1 MLAAKLMEEWQ
12 DAAEVAHVLGC
23 RRDFVKHWY
32 QRFQQGGQP
41 ALQSHNA
48 VGRPSKL
55 NTAQK
60 AVIKEILFNRSPMEF
75 DFSHALW
82 TNRIVLDLIETLYK
96 VKLRMP
102 SINNLLE
109 SYGIMHAPFAIDGSP
124 KKILTRV
131 KADLNGQRGK
141 LMLFYQHPIKIASDE
156 SGDKESAPYR
166 IGPDRRKRP
175 KRAWLAGAI
184 DARHSKCFMI
194 VYREPVDDPFA
205 AFLEK
210 LVYRKTE
217 PINLLVAETDV
228 WDTPAVHAFLET
240 CKDKIQLIRNGSQP
254 WPNQHNTSG
263 E

>member
-1 MLAAKLMEEWQ
+1 MEEWQ

-41 ALQSHNA
+41 ALQPHNA

-60 AVIKEILFNRSPMEF
+60 AVIKEILFNHSPMVF
-75 DFSHALW
+75 GFSHALW
-82 TNRIVLDLIETLYK
+82 TNRLVIDLIETLYN

-109 SYGIMHAPFAIDGSP
+109 SFGIMHSPFSMESSP
-124 KKILTRV
+124 KKLLTRV
-131 KADLNGQRGK
+131 KADLNGKGGK
-141 LMLFYQHPIKIASDE
+141 LMLFYQHPIDIAANE
-156 SGDKESAPYR
+156 LGDGLSAPSK
-166 IGPDRRKRP
+166 IVPDRRKRP
-175 KRAWLAGAI
+175 KWAWLAGAI

-194 VYREPVDDPFA
+194 AHREPIDDQFVV
-205 AFLEK
+205 FLER
-210 LVYRKTE
+210 LIHRTTE
-217 PINLLVAETDV
+217 PISLLITETGLLDA
-228 WDTPAVHAFLET
+228 PAIKPFLDT

-254 WPNQHNTSG
+254 
-263 E
+263 